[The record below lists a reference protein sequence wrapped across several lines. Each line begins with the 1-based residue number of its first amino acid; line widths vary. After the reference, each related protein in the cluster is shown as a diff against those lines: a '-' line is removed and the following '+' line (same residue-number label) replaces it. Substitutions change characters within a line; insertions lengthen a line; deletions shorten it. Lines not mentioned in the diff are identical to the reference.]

1 VARFCQ
7 FFKILVPLLFAISQM
22 GCIVYYGPE
31 GVQESPEALSG
42 HIWDFLGPKV
52 SVEIGLVG
60 CAPRAAGP
68 I

>member
-1 VARFCQ
+1 
-7 FFKILVPLLFAISQM
+7 M